1 MIEFDQIDDSF
12 YHFPFRPRPGDTS
25 SDTAT
30 PCIGGVDLVSNP
42 EKVEL
47 IPEAAHSPMLKKL
60 LTDLNTPNS
69 KLLTLGCAYWAHK
82 DNRDTSYAYL
92 EFSFREHSVAT
103 NLEFIRSID
112 EQFEQFLQENKK
124 QLSIEFSVPEQ
135 AFDIVSQALFW
146 SIRPFSYF
154 GSEERILIY
163 FQAGSPRH
171 QDLEIFLDLLHRFLT
186 EYLVVPS

>member
-1 MIEFDQIDDSF
+1 MIEFDKINDSF
-12 YHFPFRPRPGDTS
+12 YRFPFRPNPGDAS
-25 SDTAT
+25 SDTST
-30 PCIGGVDLVSNP
+30 PCIGGVDLVSAP
-42 EKVEL
+42 EKVDL

-60 LTDLNTPNS
+60 LTDLNASNS
-69 KLLTLGCAYWAHK
+69 RLLTLGCAYWAHK
-82 DNRDTSYAYL
+82 DNRDISFTYL
-92 EFSFREHSVAT
+92 EFSFRDHSVAT

-124 QLSIEFSVPEQ
+124 QLAIEFSVPEQ
-135 AFDIVSQALFW
+135 AFDIIPQALFW

-163 FQAGSPRH
+163 FQAGSPQH

-186 EYLVVPS
+186 EYLVVPT